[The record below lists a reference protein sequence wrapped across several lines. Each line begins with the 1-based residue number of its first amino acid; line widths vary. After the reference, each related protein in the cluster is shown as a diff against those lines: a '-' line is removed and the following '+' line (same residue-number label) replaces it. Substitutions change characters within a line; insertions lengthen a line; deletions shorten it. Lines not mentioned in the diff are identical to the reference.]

1 MNIYQITQQSQLQ
14 QLNLQELD
22 ALNKAVFDERELLWE
37 QTWINGEYTELTEEQ
52 REQEKHLVELDQM
65 IVIELNQRNVVL
77 KLDVRNLLTEEE

>member
-14 QLNLQELD
+14 QLNLQKLD